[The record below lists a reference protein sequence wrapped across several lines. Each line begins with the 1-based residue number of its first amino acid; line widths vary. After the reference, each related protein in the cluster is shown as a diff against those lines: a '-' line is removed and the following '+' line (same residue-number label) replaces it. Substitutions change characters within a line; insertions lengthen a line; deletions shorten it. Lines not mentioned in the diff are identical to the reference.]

1 MRFIIGNKNIII
13 RIVEMI
19 TGTVKS
25 MLTLKK
31 LMKDHYLNCIYSNA
45 KGTEAQVF
53 NEIQILK

>member
-1 MRFIIGNKNIII
+1 MRFIIGNKNSRI

-19 TGTVKS
+19 TDIVKG

-31 LMKDHYLNCIYSNA
+31 LMKDHYLSCFYSNT

-53 NEIQILK
+53 NEIRILM